1 VVISILEKVVVQK
14 RHKVSPGVSPE
25 EIRAQS
31 AARRDA
37 NARRSRR
44 RHHDPKTPS
53 IRGNPEKVGLAMS
66 AVKEEA
72 IRLIQSLPEDC
83 SIEDIQYHLYVR
95 QKVET
100 GLTAVESGRFVSQED
115 AERRI
120 EEWVKS
126 TGPNPRSTT
135 SETS

>member
-1 VVISILEKVVVQK
+1 MVPLPRKFLLQLHDGRAPIESRKPYTEACPTTDHYRPGLEIQAVIDPLE
-14 RHKVSPGVSPE
+14 
-25 EIRAQS
+25 
-31 AARRDA
+31 
-37 NARRSRR
+37 
-44 RHHDPKTPS
+44 
-53 IRGNPEKVGLAMS
+53 VGRAMS

-95 QKVET
+95 QKVEN
-100 GLTAVESGRFVSQED
+100 GLAAVESGRFVVQED
-115 AERRI
+115 AERRVA
-120 EEWVKS
+120 EWVKS